1 MIACPAF
8 KNIGSIGNFHN
19 RVCLSMF
26 GVDPEIFINMNEQA
40 KSNSNQ
46 TKNLW
51 TVILMQSWIR
61 EPLLKG
67 GSIENISQTSKKQ
80 KPTTRFWC

>member
-26 GVDPEIFINMNEQA
+26 GVDPEIFINTNEQA

-46 TKNLW
+46 TKNL
-51 TVILMQSWIR
+51 
-61 EPLLKG
+61 
-67 GSIENISQTSKKQ
+67 
-80 KPTTRFWC
+80 